1 MSRHTTFDAGLA
13 RRKLVLGA
21 VGVAAFA
28 WSGAALAQDACE
40 DYPSKPVELVTH
52 AGAGGGTDVTTRM
65 MALQARDILANDM
78 PIVSKQGGA
87 GVVAM
92 NYVDSRPADGYTV
105 ASLTASHLGS
115 VARGKAPFTV
125 DQIVPVVR
133 AAVDPQ
139 LLIVAEEGPYDTA
152 QDLIDA
158 MKEEQLKFAISLV
171 GGVDHIATW
180 AFAERGGLTQPTAVP
195 FPGGGDIVTALVGQ
209 NVDVGVLNLS
219 EAEAAID
226 AGDLR
231 PLVALHSERMGPLPD
246 VPTAHEF
253 GIDAEFATIR
263 GFWVKEGTPQCA
275 VDILEEALLESM
287 SSPVYQ
293 GFIESVGL
301 DPSSPVGQEEWGAQ
315 IRKMYND
322 TAEGLKGIGILK
334 E

>member
-1 MSRHTTFDAGLA
+1 MTDHPKSAHLG
-13 RRKLVLGA
+13 RRTLLLGA
-21 VGVAAFA
+21 VGA
-28 WSGAALAQDACE
+28 AALVWSDGASAQDACA
-40 DYPSKPVELVTH
+40 DYPSKPIELVTH

-65 MALQARDILANDM
+65 MALQARKILDNDL
-78 PIVSKQGGA
+78 PIVNKQGGA
-87 GVVAM
+87 GVVSM
-92 NYVDSRPADGYTV
+92 NYVASRPADGYTV
-105 ASLTASHLGS
+105 AALTASHLGS
-115 VARGKAPFTV
+115 IARGKAPFSV
-125 DQIVPVVR
+125 EEIIPVVR

-139 LLIVAEEGPYDTA
+139 LFMVAAEGPYDTA

-158 MKEEQLKFAISLV
+158 MKDEQLKYAISLV

-180 AFAERGGLTQPTAVP
+180 AFAERGGLEQPTSIP

-219 EAEAAID
+219 EGEAAID

-231 PLVALHSERMGPLPD
+231 PLIALHSERMGPLPD

-263 GFWVKEGTPQCA
+263 GYWVKAGTPQCA

-293 GFIESVGL
+293 SFMQSVGL
-301 DPSSPVGQEEWGAQ
+301 DPSSPIGQEKWGKQ

>member
-1 MSRHTTFDAGLA
+1 MTRTTTSRAS
-13 RRKLVLGA
+13 RRTLVLGA
-21 VGVAAFA
+21 VGAAA
-28 WSGAALAQDACE
+28 LLWSGGAGAQDACE
-40 DYPSKPVELVTH
+40 DYPSKPIELVTH

-65 MALQARDILANDM
+65 MALQARKNLDNDM
-78 PIVSKQGGA
+78 PIVNKQGGA

-125 DQIVPVVR
+125 EQIIPVVR

-139 LLIVAEEGPYDTA
+139 LFMVAADGPYETA
-152 QDLIDA
+152 QDLVDA
-158 MKEEQLKFAISLV
+158 MKDEQLKFAISLV

-180 AFAERGGLTQPTAVP
+180 AFADRGGLTQPTSIP

-219 EAEAAID
+219 EGEAAID

-231 PLVALHSERMGPLPD
+231 PLIALHSERMGLLPD

-253 GIDAEFATIR
+253 DIDVEFATIR

-275 VDILEEALLESM
+275 VDILEEALLDSM
-287 SSPVYQ
+287 KSPVYQ
-293 GFIESVGL
+293 GFMESVGL
-301 DPSSPVGQEEWGAQ
+301 DPSSPVDQEEWGAQ
-315 IRKMYND
+315 IRRLYND
-322 TAEGLKGIGILK
+322 TAEGLKGIGIL
-334 E
+334 EG